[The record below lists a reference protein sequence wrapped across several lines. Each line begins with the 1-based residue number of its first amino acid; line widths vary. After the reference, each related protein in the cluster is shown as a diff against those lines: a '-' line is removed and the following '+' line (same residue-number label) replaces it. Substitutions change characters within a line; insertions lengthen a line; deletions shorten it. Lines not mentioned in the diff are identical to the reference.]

1 MPDADGEV
9 KTAAYPHT
17 ARDVLALRSNGH
29 PLSPSLFAARAMIRM
44 LQQHQVKVNY
54 CPSITHFEEH
64 WEPGWRVLRY
74 GH

>member
-1 MPDADGEV
+1 MARSRL
-9 KTAAYPHT
+9 PHIHIPH
-17 ARDVLALRSNGH
+17 AMSWALRSNGH
-29 PLSPSLFAARAMIRM
+29 PLFPSLFAARAMIRM

-64 WEPGWRVLRY
+64 REPGWRVLRY